1 MMSKALQR
9 KNYTKYYICTSY
21 GVYGTYIS
29 YGTYNSVVSSLY
41 TVYNKTIMQ
50 NEYMLSSVSSVDLN
64 YHEKYIYFWEINAPN
79 PHTSQIKYFVTSL
92 STRLKLDITSQFPSD
107 PLRSNK
113 RQKYNVVTKLLGG
126 LKAVLGFALGQRIF
140 CQQLNGQTAKTI
152 NSLKGNECC
161 SSDWFFASD

>member
-50 NEYMLSSVSSVDLN
+50 NEYMLSPVSSVDLN
-64 YHEKYIYFWEINAPN
+64 YHEKYADKVFCDIAFNSSKIRYNIPILLRPAEI
-79 PHTSQIKYFVTSL
+79 K
-92 STRLKLDITSQFPSD
+92 
-107 PLRSNK
+107 
-113 RQKYNVVTKLLGG
+113 
-126 LKAVLGFALGQRIF
+126 
-140 CQQLNGQTAKTI
+140 
-152 NSLKGNECC
+152 
-161 SSDWFFASD
+161 